1 MKIYIHA
8 DGGYNAN
15 AKWIAPNGKKF
26 GKMSRKWIGKFL
38 FTKKELKMLLDSGI
52 AKDLDNA
59 SKLKAMKYD
68 VVGFSGNDSTGYRD
82 GILIEDVNTGKLW
95 VGNTDIAQMATM
107 Q

>member
-1 MKIYIHA
+1 
-8 DGGYNAN
+8 
-15 AKWIAPNGKKF
+15 
-26 GKMSRKWIGKFL
+26 
-38 FTKKELKMLLDSGI
+38 
-52 AKDLDNA
+52 
-59 SKLKAMKYD
+59 MKYD